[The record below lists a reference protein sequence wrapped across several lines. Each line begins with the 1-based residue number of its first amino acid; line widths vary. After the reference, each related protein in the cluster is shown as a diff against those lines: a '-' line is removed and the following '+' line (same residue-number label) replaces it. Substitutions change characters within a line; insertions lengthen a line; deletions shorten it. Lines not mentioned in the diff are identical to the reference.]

1 MSLLSSLGF
10 KFNYAKSQ
18 LKATQNCKFLG
29 FIFNSLSQ
37 SITISPKRRAALFR
51 MTLHYASRPRY
62 RIRDFASMIG
72 FLVSICPA
80 VQYGLLYTK
89 EFARRKFLTLVGA
102 NRNYAVKMEISTHLA
117 KNFRWW
123 IKISIQHPR
132 LMSLVRQI
140 HCNKLIIKVPY
151 QIKTSGPGSDAR
163 NHSSLFDRLQW
174 THLVKNVKPS
184 RANRILLLLDNHDS
198 HLSINALNYAKEN
211 GIIML
216 SFPPHC
222 SYKMQPLDVSV
233 YDPLKKFLSTAQDSW
248 ILNQPGKTI
257 SIYDIP
263 SIVRNVLP
271 LALTP
276 SNIMAGFRVSIYP
289 LNPNA
294 FTDMDFAPS
303 YVTDRVEAPQHENI
317 VAVSNVNA
325 IHYIYISYKNYLNRL
340 FFSKFI

>member
-1 MSLLSSLGF
+1 MNIHEASSNDREEDKLEKYLLTCNDIYFGLSSKEVRKLAYQYAVAIKA
-10 KFNYAKSQ
+10 KFPETWTKNMMAGPDWFSKFIKRNEELSIRTPE
-18 LKATQNCKFLG
+18 ATSLARATS
-29 FIFNSLSQ
+29 FNR
-37 SITISPKRRAALFR
+37 TNPCDKWNMDETGVF
-51 MTLHYASRPRY
+51 T
-62 RIRDFASMIG
+62 
-72 FLVSICPA
+72 
-80 VQYGLLYTK
+80 VQK
-89 EFARRKFLTLVGA
+89 PNRVVARRVIKQIGRLTSAERGQLV
-102 NRNYAVKMEISTHLA
+102 TLA
-117 KNFRWW
+117 CTVLATGNSVTPFFVF
-123 IKISIQHPR
+123 PR
-132 LMSLVRQI
+132 VHFKDHFI
-140 HCNKLIIKVPY
+140 HN
-151 QIKTSGPGSDAR
+151 GP
-163 NHSSLFDRLQW
+163 
-174 THLVKNVKPS
+174 
-184 RANRILLLLDNHDS
+184 
-198 HLSINALNYAKEN
+198 EN

-276 SNIMAGFRVSIYP
+276 SNIMAGFRKPGIYP

-317 VAVSNVNA
+317 VAEQNTIDYSTANVDPSFNQNDLCADVYDLSNIPVVISSVN
-325 IHYIYISYKNYLNRL
+325 I
-340 FFSKFI
+340 